1 MRCPARFVAAVA
13 LAAASLLRMPGV
25 LQYVNGC
32 REFFPP
38 LVESEGCDL
47 RQADAREAR
56 ALISSLRHRGHG
68 GEYRASL

>member
-13 LAAASLLRMPGV
+13 VAAVSLLRMPAPCS
-25 LQYVNGC
+25 YVNRY

-56 ALISSLRHRGHG
+56 ALISSLCHCGHG